1 MDEQKKPRAREKRV
15 VSGGKG
21 VEKQGEALD
30 IGPLNNAGNYAD
42 RKAQQ
47 PGAQRPS
54 QPQGNPFAA
63 PHSSASRPASG
74 GQAQRPSQPQG
85 NPFAAPHSSR
95 PAGGQSGTQRP
106 AAGGQTQRSSG
117 SAPTVRLNPM
127 WPRALT

>member
-74 GQAQRPSQPQG
+74 GQAQRPSQPQS
-85 NPFAAPHSSR
+85 NPFAAPHSSASR
-95 PAGGQSGTQRP
+95 PSGGQAQRP
-106 AAGGQTQRSSG
+106 SQPQGSS
-117 SAPTVRLNPM
+117 AK
-127 WPRALT
+127 